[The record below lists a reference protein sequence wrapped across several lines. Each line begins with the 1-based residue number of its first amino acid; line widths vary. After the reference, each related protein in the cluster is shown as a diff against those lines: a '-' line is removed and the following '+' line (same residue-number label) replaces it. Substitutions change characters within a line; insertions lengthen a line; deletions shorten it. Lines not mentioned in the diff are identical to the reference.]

1 MKHALLFSFV
11 GIGMLPLSDQF
22 TKLATNDNPPIE
34 QVTVNKSAAKEIDL
48 FSQEPGNEKM
58 LATVFKAQDFCRAE
72 LKDFEFD
79 IHYSVVSATVYFSG
93 GNFRGVEKGTITSNS
108 LKPIKSIMDRCV
120 PGTMVIFDDVKVV
133 GPDKLVRPIAGLSLV
148 LR

>member
-1 MKHALLFSFV
+1 MKHALLFSFL

-22 TKLATNDNPPIE
+22 AELAVHNNATGE
-34 QVTVNKSAAKEIDL
+34 RVTVNKPVAKELNL
-48 FSQEPGNEKM
+48 FSQEPGSEKM

-108 LKPIKSIMDRCV
+108 LKPIKSIMERCV